1 MCLAVPA
8 KILERNGENA
18 LIDMHGSRMNVSV
31 QITPD
36 AKVGDWLLVHAGFA
50 IQILD
55 EKEAE
60 ETWAILA
67 DLQKA
72 AEESAL
78 PAAGAGA

>member
-72 AEESAL
+72 AEDSAL
-78 PAAGAGA
+78 PSAGV

>member
-8 KILERNGENA
+8 KILERNGDEA
-18 LIDMHGSRMNVSV
+18 LIDMHGNRMKVSV
-31 QITPD
+31 QITPE

-67 DLQKA
+67 DLQEA
-72 AEESAL
+72 SEESIR
-78 PAAGAGA
+78 PKAGA